1 MEPALHV
8 LRPRPAT
15 EPIELTPAGRTM
27 ARALGWIL
35 LCGMS
40 LALVWVVLPP
50 GRDAAEAGMLAV
62 VFAGWSLGALLLSGR
77 ADDRSPRFFEGVLS
91 VTTLLISLA
100 VFFSGSPANGL
111 CFLYVWVVPL
121 AFAFFP
127 LRRALLQTLV
137 MAASLAIA
145 LLAQQLH
152 DPELRPL
159 ADVAFSVWLLCVGA
173 VVM

>member
-50 GRDAAEAGMLAV
+50 GGDAAEAGMLAV
-62 VFAGWSLGALLLSGR
+62 VLAGCLFEKGDRELERLSRLLSERG
-77 ADDRSPRFFEGVLS
+77 
-91 VTTLLISLA
+91 
-100 VFFSGSPANGL
+100 
-111 CFLYVWVVPL
+111 
-121 AFAFFP
+121 FP
-127 LRRALLQTLV
+127 GEPGD
-137 MAASLAIA
+137 
-145 LLAQQLH
+145 QQ
-152 DPELRPL
+152 P
-159 ADVAFSVWLLCVGA
+159 
-173 VVM
+173 